1 MEEVMQILFA
11 VYDLPQQGMP
21 FLAANMAASR
31 ALNNLCYGKFLAAD
45 RYRSCS
51 TTMELRQEF
60 NQEIIALGYV
70 TIFAAIIGLD
80 CIAARICC
88 RLL

>member
-11 VYDLPQQGMP
+11 VYDPPQKGMP

-45 RYRSCS
+45 RCRSCS

-60 NQEIIALGYV
+60 N
-70 TIFAAIIGLD
+70 
-80 CIAARICC
+80 
-88 RLL
+88 